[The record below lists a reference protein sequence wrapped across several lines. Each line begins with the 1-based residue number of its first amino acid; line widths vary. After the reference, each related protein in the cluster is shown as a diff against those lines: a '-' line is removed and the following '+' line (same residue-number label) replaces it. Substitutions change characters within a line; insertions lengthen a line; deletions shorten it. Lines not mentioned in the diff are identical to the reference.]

1 MIKSFLKIEFKR
13 TFFSWKT
20 LIAFIL
26 FMAVYIHISYLDGL
40 DLPKLPPSTYYYKLM
55 MEDNNFF
62 MAYLKVMAGGANSY
76 MSMVFPIIILLTVG
90 DSLIQDMKTGFLEFY
105 LTRIDCKK
113 YIFAKN
119 VSVGIV
125 GFIVALI
132 FQICGFIYTVCTHPF
147 YLPKDLDKAPLFL
160 RGMYMQVPYLYILMT
175 MIIFS
180 FIAAAVVLFG
190 MLLSNKLK
198 NSVQAILLP
207 YVIYLILGLGIYN
220 GIPVPSIYAFSPVM
234 MCGTFIFTPYY
245 SLGVIAVYWIGI
257 LLICGYFSCRL
268 FLKKFKVKSDLKI

>member
-26 FMAVYIHISYLDGL
+26 FMVVYIHISYLDNL
-40 DLPKLPPSTYYYKLM
+40 DVPNTYMYHHLYFF
-55 MEDNNFF
+55 EENNFF
-62 MAYLKVMAGGANSY
+62 IAYLKVMAGESNSY
-76 MSMVFPIIILLTVG
+76 MAIVFPIIILLTVG
-90 DSLIQDMKTGFLEFY
+90 DSLIQDIKTGFLEFY
-105 LTRIDCKK
+105 LTRIDCKN
-113 YIFAKN
+113 YIFAKV

-125 GFIVALI
+125 AFVIALI
-132 FQICGFIYTVCTHPF
+132 FQICGFIYTVCTHPL

-180 FIAAAVVLFG
+180 FIAAAVVLFA

-234 MCGTFIFTPYY
+234 MCGAFIFEPYY

-257 LLICGYFSCRL
+257 LLMCGYFSCRL
-268 FLKKFKVKSDLKI
+268 FLKKFKVKPNLKI